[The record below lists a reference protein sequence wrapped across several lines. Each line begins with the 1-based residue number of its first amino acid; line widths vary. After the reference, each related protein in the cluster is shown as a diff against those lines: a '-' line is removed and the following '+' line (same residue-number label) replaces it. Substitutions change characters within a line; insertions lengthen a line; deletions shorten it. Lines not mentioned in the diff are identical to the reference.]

1 MKRTIN
7 KNRMFYAI
15 MGLLI
20 GVILILI
27 GINLYKDFFSGN
39 GKETVSKKE
48 LDNLKMY
55 GYTLDDLDTE
65 LYKTYFNDLKKVLNE
80 EEVNMEDYAD
90 GLVKLFVT
98 DFYTLSNKITSSD
111 IGGVEF
117 VHPDVLENFKLKA
130 GDTIYNHVKN
140 NVYGDR
146 EQVLP
151 TVKNVEITACTSTK
165 YSYNNNEY
173 DAYQVTAS
181 WEYEQDLGYDKK
193 GVFYLINDNNKLNI
207 VEKE

>member
-7 KNRMFYAI
+7 KNRVFYVV
-15 MGLLI
+15 MGVLI
-20 GVILILI
+20 TVILIVTSI
-27 GINLYKDFFSGN
+27 RAYKDFFSN
-39 GKETVSKKE
+39 SGKDPVSKKE
-48 LDNLKMY
+48 LENLKMY
-55 GYTLDDLDTE
+55 GYTLDDLDTP
-65 LYKTYFNDLKKVLNE
+65 LYKTYFDDLKKVLNE
-80 EEVNMEDYAD
+80 EEIKMEDYAE
-90 GLVKLFVT
+90 GLVKLYVT

-130 GDTIYNHVKN
+130 SDTIYNHVKN

-151 TVKNVEITACTSTK
+151 TVKNVEIIACTNTK

-173 DAYQVTAS
+173 DAYQVSAS
-181 WEYEQDLGYDKK
+181 WEYKQDLGYDKK
-193 GVFYLINDNNKLNI
+193 GVFYLINDNSKLNI

>member
-7 KNRMFYAI
+7 KNRVFYVV
-15 MGLLI
+15 MGVLI
-20 GVILILI
+20 AVIIVFT
-27 GINLYKDFFSGN
+27 GIKVYKDFFSN
-39 GKETVSKKE
+39 GGKNPVSKKE
-48 LDNLKMY
+48 LENLNMY

-65 LYKTYFNDLKKVLNE
+65 LYKNYFNDLKKVLNE
-80 EEVNMEDYAD
+80 EEVNMEDYAQ
-90 GLVKLFVT
+90 GLVKLFVV

-117 VHPDVLENFKLKA
+117 VHPSVLENFKLKA

-140 NVYGDR
+140 NIYGDR

-151 TVKNVEITACTSTK
+151 TVKSVEIVTCNETK
-165 YSYNNNEY
+165 YTYNNNEY
-173 DAYQVTAS
+173 DAYQVSVS

-193 GVFYLINDNNKLNI
+193 GVFYLISDNNKLNI

>member
-7 KNRMFYAI
+7 KNRVFYVV
-15 MGLLI
+15 MGVLI
-20 GVILILI
+20 TVILIVTSI
-27 GINLYKDFFSGN
+27 RAYKDFFSNN
-39 GKETVSKKE
+39 GKDPVSKKE
-48 LDNLKMY
+48 LENLNMY
-55 GYTLDDLDTE
+55 GYTLDDLDTP
-65 LYKTYFNDLKKVLNE
+65 LYKTYFDDLKKILNE
-80 EEVNMEDYAD
+80 EEIKMEDYAE
-90 GLVKLFVT
+90 GLVKLYVT

-130 GDTIYNHVKN
+130 SDTIYNHVKN

-151 TVKNVEITACTSTK
+151 TVKNVEIITCTNTK

-173 DAYQVTAS
+173 DAYQVSAS

-193 GVFYLINDNNKLNI
+193 GVFYLINDNSKLNI